1 MIISIRINIYIC
13 LDNETKSKIPS
24 FRYLPNLIEP
34 YSFENLLNAQ
44 LWNTMEKKGSPA
56 S

>member
-1 MIISIRINIYIC
+1 MLISIKINIYIC
-13 LDNETKSKIPS
+13 LDNETKLKKHP

-44 LWNTMEKKGSPA
+44 LWNIMEKKGSPA